1 MYPLLVS
8 LTRHFT
14 GFPPV
19 YLEGRPLLE
28 EAISPYFSLFSVY
41 MLPLAGIILFFG
53 ISYYFYADD
62 IQVYMAFKSH
72 DELDRL

>member
-1 MYPLLVS
+1 M
-8 LTRHFT
+8 
-14 GFPPV
+14 
-19 YLEGRPLLE
+19 E
-28 EAISPYFSLFSVY
+28 EAISPFTRGVPQGVILVLLLFSVY

-62 IQVYMAFKSH
+62 IQVYVPFKS